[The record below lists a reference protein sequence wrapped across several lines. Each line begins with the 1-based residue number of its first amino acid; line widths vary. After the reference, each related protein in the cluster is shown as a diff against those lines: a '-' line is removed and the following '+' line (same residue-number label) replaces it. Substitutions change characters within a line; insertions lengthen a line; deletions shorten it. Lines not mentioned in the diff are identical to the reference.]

1 MLTIYLDH
9 NIIDKYDKGETSYI
23 DPILSNKEYQPI
35 ISLVSIDE
43 IFRGGDKIRTE
54 ANIASLQSLGVRYIH
69 EGFDELHMQIDDLN
83 YEDMQ
88 AKWEKMRTEIA
99 HFEDAHISMM
109 HAILGKMNEEEAN
122 VIIKK
127 SVNVSENWIEEN
139 SSRYLG
145 LEEAS
150 LKMMNNLKEGEQLIN
165 LKHYVPLFETKIINN
180 ITDKNVFWKCVEDL
194 RSSTDAN
201 RRVIGDHI
209 KDSIDKAKTIDDQME
224 IVLNWLNLFGYYTD
238 DLNRKEKVKS
248 NYSDIKHAKYAIACD
263 GILTFDK
270 RFAKKLVA
278 ALNALK
284 VETLEVGAEAKDLF
298 ERIFAKRN

>member
-1 MLTIYLDH
+1 
-9 NIIDKYDKGETSYI
+9 
-23 DPILSNKEYQPI
+23 
-35 ISLVSIDE
+35 
-43 IFRGGDKIRTE
+43 
-54 ANIASLQSLGVRYIH
+54 
-69 EGFDELHMQIDDLN
+69 MQIDDLN